1 MNGWD
6 VALVIVLLLGAYRG
20 YTKGILLEVVA
31 VLAFV
36 VAIIGALQLMSWGVT
51 FLSDTLQTEG
61 AWLSL
66 LAFVLLFVG
75 ILTGV
80 SIAGKM
86 LKSVIHLTPIGY
98 LDGLLGG
105 VVGAIKWAFGISV
118 LLILLDYARVELP
131 HTEGSELYAFVHP
144 FAYTVVERVK
154 AWFPVLE
161 NILEAIRQLF
171 RSTTSPTTVNVI
183 SYYCV

>member
-6 VALVIVLLLGAYRG
+6 IGLLIILLLGAYRG
-20 YTKGILLEVVA
+20 YTKGILLEAVA
-31 VLAFV
+31 IIGFIA
-36 VAIIGALQLMSWGVT
+36 AIIGALQLMSWGVV

-80 SIAGKM
+80 TLAGKM

-105 VVGAIKWAFGISV
+105 AVGLVKWAFGLSV
-118 LLILLDYARVELP
+118 VFVLLDYAQVALP
-131 HTEGSELYAFVHP
+131 STESSEIYGYVRP
-144 FAYTVVERVK
+144 FAYTVVERLRT
-154 AWFPVLE
+154 WFPVLE
-161 NILEAIRQLF
+161 NIIEAFRQLF
-171 RSTTSPTTVNVI
+171 RVPAAAGTVNVTFDF
-183 SYYCV
+183 CV

>member
-6 VALVIVLLLGAYRG
+6 IGLLVILLLGAYRG
-20 YTKGILLEVVA
+20 YTKGILLEAVA
-31 VLAFV
+31 VIGFIA
-36 VAIIGALQLMSWGVT
+36 AIIGALQLMSWGVV

-61 AWLSL
+61 AWLPL

-80 SIAGKM
+80 TLAGKM

-105 VVGAIKWAFGISV
+105 AVGAIKWAFGLSV
-118 LLILLDYARVELP
+118 VFILLDYAQVALP
-131 HTEGSELYAFVHP
+131 DTGSSEIYGYVRP
-144 FAYTVVERVK
+144 FAYTVVEQLR

-161 NILEAIRQLF
+161 NIIDALRQLF
-171 RSTTSPTTVNVI
+171 RVPDLARALNVTPGF
-183 SYYCV
+183 CV